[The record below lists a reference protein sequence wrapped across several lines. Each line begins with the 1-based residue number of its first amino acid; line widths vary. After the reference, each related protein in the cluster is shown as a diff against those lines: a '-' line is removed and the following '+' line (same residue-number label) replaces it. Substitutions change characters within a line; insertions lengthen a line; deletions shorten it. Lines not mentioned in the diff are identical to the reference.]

1 MACCFICGATFATK
15 KSVNQYLKFVRP
27 VYFKYIMPTKQY
39 ADIVIKNNYDSHLDE
54 FADDFLL
61 NMKL

>member
-1 MACCFICGATFATK
+1 MRDIKNFEVTAEYRL
-15 KSVNQYLKFVRP
+15 NQYLKFVRP
-27 VYFKYIMPTKQY
+27 AYFQYIMPTKQY

-54 FADDFLL
+54 FVRVFLL

>member
-1 MACCFICGATFATK
+1 MPHPKATPCRGNKTTFPGLWNAAK
-15 KSVNQYLKFVRP
+15 H
-27 VYFKYIMPTKQY
+27 

-54 FADDFLL
+54 FVGDFLL

>member
-1 MACCFICGATFATK
+1 A
-15 KSVNQYLKFVRP
+15 
-27 VYFKYIMPTKQY
+27 YFKYIMPLKQY

-54 FADDFLL
+54 FVDDYLL